1 METTINLYLIHKR
14 LPTGADAISE
24 ICMSEDGVAG
34 HVKYKAWDIEFA
46 WSSTWGTT
54 VLSMQQNPAEYFFG
68 VLPIQGKNIK

>member
-1 METTINLYLIHKR
+1 
-14 LPTGADAISE
+14 
-24 ICMSEDGVAG
+24 MSEDGVAG